1 MAGQSHSEMQ
11 ELVGA
16 FALDALESDEVD
28 ALERHLSECPRCRAE
43 LRDHRET
50 AAMLAQGGTE
60 APDGLWDRIVA
71 NLEEAPPDMA
81 TVFRMPTGEARAARV
96 GKTRGPRWRT
106 VGLAAAGIA
115 AAIIA
120 VNSAL
125 LVRQDDKIGR
135 FENNQ
140 SISHLADLAMADP
153 GSRVVSM
160 RSADGTVSADAVLRP
175 NGTSYLMHTRL
186 PKLDDGKTYQLWGLA
201 EGRSPVSL
209 SVLGTNPNVA
219 GFTAKL
225 SMNQLAITVEQAG
238 GATVPSQLPLLSG
251 TVA

>member
-1 MAGQSHSEMQ
+1 MARQSHSEMQ

-16 FALDALESDEVD
+16 YALDALEPDEVD
-28 ALERHLSECPRCRAE
+28 AFERHLSECPRCRAE
-43 LRDHRET
+43 LNDHRET
-50 AAMLAQGGTE
+50 AAMLAHAGTE

-81 TVFRMPTGEARAARV
+81 TVFRMPTGDAREARVA
-96 GKTRGPRWRT
+96 KTRGPRWRT
-106 VGLAAAGIA
+106 VGVAAAGLA

-120 VNSAL
+120 VNTAL

-140 SISHLADLAMADP
+140 TISHLADLAMADP
-153 GSRVVSM
+153 SSRVVSL
-160 RSADGTVSADAVLRP
+160 RSADGAVSADAVLRP
-175 NGTSYLMHTRL
+175 NGTSYLLHTRL
-186 PKLDDGKTYQLWGLA
+186 PKLDNGQTSQLWGLA

-209 SVLGTNPNVA
+209 SVLGSNPKVA

-225 SMNQLAITVEQAG
+225 SMNQLAITVERAG
-238 GATVPSQLPLLSG
+238 GATVPSQLPLISG
-251 TVA
+251 AVT